1 MKRMLMGLLVSVA
14 ATGTMLAA
22 QVPSPGGSQPA
33 QAGQSRPT
41 PRDPAM
47 TPGAGTAADTT
58 VTGCLVQ
65 GSGPNVFLLKDAR
78 LTAAASSTTPRDMA
92 SSAGSSSSAAGAD
105 ASADTHSRIA
115 ADQSS
120 VVDRGTTY
128 RLDASGDKAVDF
140 KTHLNH
146 QVSITGKLDG
156 KAATTA
162 AAAAAVDKLDE
173 KALAKFTAASV
184 TKLADTCSAVG

>member
-14 ATGTMLAA
+14 TTGTMLAA

-33 QAGQSRPT
+33 RPGQSQPS

-78 LTAAASSTTPRDMA
+78 LTAAATTPARDM
-92 SSAGSSSSAAGAD
+92 SSPGSAAEAG
-105 ASADTHSRIA
+105 ASADAQSRIA
-115 ADQSS
+115 ANQSS

-128 RLDASGDKAVDF
+128 RLDASSDKAVDF
-140 KTHLNH
+140 KAHLNH

-173 KALAKFTAASV
+173 KALAKLTATSV

>member
-14 ATGTMLAA
+14 TTGTMLAA
-22 QVPSPGGSQPA
+22 QVPSPGASQPV
-33 QAGQSRPT
+33 QPGQSQPS

-65 GSGPNVFLLKDAR
+65 GSGPNIFLLKDAKM
-78 LTAAASSTTPRDMA
+78 TAAASATAPRDMGSA
-92 SSAGSSSSAAGAD
+92 AGSSSSSPAD
-105 ASADTHSRIA
+105 ASSSASASAA
-115 ADQSS
+115 ADKSS

-146 QVSITGKLDG
+146 QVSLTGKIDS

-162 AAAAAVDKLDE
+162 AAAGAVDKLDE
-173 KALAKFTAASV
+173 KALAKFTATSV

>member
-1 MKRMLMGLLVSVA
+1 
-14 ATGTMLAA
+14 
-22 QVPSPGGSQPA
+22 
-33 QAGQSRPT
+33 
-41 PRDPAM
+41 M
-47 TPGAGTAADTT
+47 TPGAGNAADTT

-65 GSGPNVFLLKDAR
+65 GSGPTVFLLKDAQM
-78 LTAAASSTTPRDMA
+78 TAAASTIAPRDMG
-92 SSAGSSSSAAGAD
+92 SPAGSSSNSPAGASSSASAAAD
-105 ASADTHSRIA
+105 K
-115 ADQSS
+115 SS

-146 QVSITGKLDG
+146 QVSITGKIDRKG
-156 KAATTA
+156 ATTA

-173 KALAKFTAASV
+173 KALAKFTAPSV

>member
-22 QVPSPGGSQPA
+22 QVPSPGGSQSA
-33 QAGQSRPT
+33 QPGQSQPS

-47 TPGAGTAADTT
+47 TPGAGNAADTT

-65 GSGPNVFLLKDAR
+65 GSGPTVFLLKDAQM
-78 LTAAASSTTPRDMA
+78 TAAASTIAPRDMG
-92 SSAGSSSSAAGAD
+92 SPAGSSSNSPAGASSSASAAAD
-105 ASADTHSRIA
+105 K
-115 ADQSS
+115 SS

-146 QVSITGKLDG
+146 QVSITGKIDSKG
-156 KAATTA
+156 ATTA

-173 KALAKFTAASV
+173 KALAKFTATSV

>member
-14 ATGTMLAA
+14 TTGTMLAA
-22 QVPSPGGSQPA
+22 QVPSPGASQPA
-33 QAGQSRPT
+33 QPGQSQPS

-47 TPGAGTAADTT
+47 TPGAGNATDTT

-65 GSGPNVFLLKDAR
+65 GSSPNVFLLKDAKM
-78 LTAAASSTTPRDMA
+78 TAAASATAPRDMGA
-92 SSAGSSSSAAGAD
+92 SAGSSSSSAGAS
-105 ASADTHSRIA
+105 ASAA
-115 ADQSS
+115 AAEKSS

-128 RLDASGDKAVDF
+128 RLDASDAKAVDF

-146 QVSITGKLDG
+146 QVSITGAIDG

-162 AAAAAVDKLDE
+162 AAAGAVDKLDE
-173 KALAKFTAASV
+173 KELAKFTAKSV
-184 TKLADTCSAVG
+184 TKLADTCSAIG